1 MLQFPRDMSSGNTVS
16 NSLSSVVNTF
26 YIYIYI
32 CVCVCVCVCKYVPR
46 INFTTTVNLIAGLI
60 FL

>member
-1 MLQFPRDMSSGNTVS
+1 MVKMLQFPRDMSSGNTVS

-32 CVCVCVCVCKYVPR
+32 CVCVCVCVC
-46 INFTTTVNLIAGLI
+46 VNMYLVLTLQLQLI
-60 FL
+60 